1 MPVQNF
7 FLILLVPIVLYEIV
21 SVSSRILSEE
31 IKMTYKTT
39 TWFSYFVVI
48 QLILLVYEDVFLQD
62 AFHFSIWILL
72 FLFYGPFLNLIVSTR
87 VKGNQYVNVVYY
99 FSDFYRMAYVF
110 IFVSF
115 LSLVMN
121 QWGYIKEC
129 MLFVFSVTFFYY
141 GVVLYKKMMKQSES
155 FIDRKEQQ
163 SNWNRIM
170 HICLGILLLVFFFFL
185 SENLELS
192 AFLLLLLF
200 YVYLTFL
207 RKKMESKPDLMTAK
221 LEEAPHEKEEEWQ
234 HIQHRKEKD
243 GQKSTQESTQ
253 ESAQES
259 TLLKYGQTKLNDVV
273 LQRCNVKV
281 YHIIIENKAYLDADF
296 KMTDLASKTK
306 ISRYYLAQYFNVV
319 YQMNFREY
327 INKLR
332 IEHVVEYIEY
342 HQAKEKLSVHDLF
355 LESAFHSKTS
365 FFKSFKQV
373 LGCTPFEYLKKS
385 Q

>member
-1 MPVQNF
+1 MPLQNF

-21 SVSSRILSEE
+21 SASSRILSEE

-121 QWGYIKEC
+121 QWEYIREC
-129 MLFVFSVTFFYY
+129 MLLVFSVTFSYY
-141 GVVLYKKMMKQSES
+141 GVTLYIKMKKQSES
-155 FIDRKEQQ
+155 SIDRKGQQ

-221 LEEAPHEKEEEWQ
+221 LEEALHKTQEEGQ
-234 HIQHRKEKD
+234 HIQHRKEED
-243 GQKSTQESTQ
+243 GHKRTQERP
-253 ESAQES
+253 
-259 TLLKYGQTKLNDVV
+259 LLKYGQTKLNDVV

-342 HQAKEKLSVHDLF
+342 HQAKEELSVHDLF
-355 LESAFHSKTS
+355 LESAFNSKTS